1 MRFIEAELAKTKAQ
15 RTNVQK
21 ELDAIA
27 ETEDKKAQ
35 YEEIAKALDKAIK
48 DMTADVD
55 REKKRLAKEETE
67 AAKQRLKE
75 QEEAEALA
83 ELEAEQAGE

>member
-55 REKKRLAKEETE
+55 REKKRLAKEEAE